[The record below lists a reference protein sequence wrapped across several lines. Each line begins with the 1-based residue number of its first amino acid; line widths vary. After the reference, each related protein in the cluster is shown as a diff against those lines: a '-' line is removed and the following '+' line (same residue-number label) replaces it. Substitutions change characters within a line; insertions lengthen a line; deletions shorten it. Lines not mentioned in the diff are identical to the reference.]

1 MSIKVGL
8 PDVTF
13 NALCKITE
21 IDREFVGSP
30 DYMGV
35 AQFWDWQHPQKTR
48 LSRASVSA
56 RRKIHAA
63 LVKDGLDLNGDTG
76 IHRSIISTVL
86 DEERQGL

>member
-21 IDREFVGSP
+21 IDREFIGSP

-48 LSRASVSA
+48 C
-56 RRKIHAA
+56 KIHHA

-76 IHRSIISTVL
+76 IHRSIISIVL
-86 DEERQGL
+86 DNEEQGL

>member
-21 IDREFVGSP
+21 IDREFIGSP

-35 AQFWDWQHPQKTR
+35 AQFWD
-48 LSRASVSA
+48 
-56 RRKIHAA
+56 
-63 LVKDGLDLNGDTG
+63 
-76 IHRSIISTVL
+76 
-86 DEERQGL
+86 